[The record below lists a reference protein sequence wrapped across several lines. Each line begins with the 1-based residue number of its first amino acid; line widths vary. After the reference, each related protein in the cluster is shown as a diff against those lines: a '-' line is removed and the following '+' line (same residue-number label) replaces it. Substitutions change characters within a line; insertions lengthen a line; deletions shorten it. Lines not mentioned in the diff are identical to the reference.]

1 MRRFMLA
8 LIVAVLGSPM
18 AHSAFAQSGDDG
30 AMPER
35 RLIVTRDVD
44 FFGSDL
50 QSLFDTTLDA
60 CQKLCLDNP
69 DCQAFTFNSRSNSCF
84 PKTEVTDRQA
94 YEGAVSALVRNTT
107 PDILARAAE
116 RRLDL
121 GFLNDIDLERAKSE
135 AAALGSRH
143 SGGQWSP
150 RALLDAAENSA
161 NSGKLRDAVHW
172 AAAAV
177 AQTDT
182 AQDWLHYGQLSA
194 RYATEI
200 KGSDQRKYNQRAYF
214 AAINAYLRGENATEL
229 MDALHDMAVVLETM
243 GRGRDMIPALRL
255 AEFYGARY
263 DVTALL
269 DKAIGKYG
277 FRIQEHT
284 VEADSA
290 DPRICVEFS
299 EKLVRAGV
307 DYSPYV
313 RLPDPRMAVTADDQ
327 RICVSGLQHGGRYTL
342 TFRSGLPADNG
353 ESLIRNT
360 DITAY
365 VRDRTPK
372 VGFPGRAYVLPRSA
386 DAGLPIETVNIAEV
400 DLVLRRVSDRNLLR
414 AIQDSY
420 FGKPLSKWEEQHF
433 SRDIAEEIWRGKG
446 EVENQLN
453 TDITTRLP
461 MGDVVGDLPA
471 GVYALTAAVP
481 GKDEFADGRATQWFL
496 LSDIGLTTL
505 QGNDGLTV
513 FARGLGDA
521 SPLEGVEVALMS
533 SANRV
538 LATVLSDANGMA
550 HFAPG
555 LLRGKGGTKAAL
567 VTAKR
572 GDEDLAFL
580 SLTDPAFD
588 LSDRGVEG
596 RDPSGPIDAF
606 MTTDRGAYR
615 AGEVIYVTTLLRDDK
630 AAAIENLPLT
640 AVLTRPDGVEYS
652 RHISDGGTGGGH
664 VYTLPLAPSVPR
676 GTWQIAVYSDPD
688 ASAVAKTSVLV
699 EDFVPERIDFD
710 LTLPDGAINPL
721 DPPKLA
727 VDARYLFGA
736 VGADLPIEGELQLS
750 SQTTLKDYPRYRFGR
765 HDDGRIVRTNSFAAN
780 LVTDAAG
787 KASLDLPLP
796 DVDAKGRPMTARA
809 TLRLSEASGR
819 PVEREISRAV
829 LPTTPMIGIRPAFD
843 DELPEGAKAMFDVV
857 ALGPDLTPQ
866 VMEVSWQVN
875 RVRTRYQWYQQYG
888 NWHWEPITTRKT
900 VARGTG
906 LLGQEPMQLSA
917 DVEWGQYEVVVER
930 TDGSYV
936 AASMDFYAGWY
947 GAADT
952 TDTPDM
958 LELSLDKP
966 AYRSGETARLRMAPR
981 YAGKALVT
989 VLSDRVI
996 SMQAVDVSEGE
1007 TTLDLAVTDDWGA
1020 GVYVTA
1026 QVIRPMDVVAGQNPA
1041 RALGLAHAS
1050 VDPGARKLDVS
1061 FDVAEEVT
1069 PRGPLSAI
1077 VQIDGLND
1085 GDTAHVT
1092 VAAVDLGILNLTGF
1106 QSPDPAGHY
1115 FGQRRLGVEIRD
1127 IYGRLID
1134 GMNGAMGAVR
1144 SGGDYAA
1151 GMRMQSPPPTEDLVA
1166 FFTGPVRVDAQGK
1179 AEISFDMPDFNGTVR
1194 LMAVAWSD
1202 KGVGQAE
1209 ADVLVRD
1216 PVVMSA
1222 SLPRFLA
1229 PGDTSRLHL
1238 ELTHIK
1244 GATGE
1249 MPLAFSATGVALD
1262 TAIIPANVVLEE
1274 GGKLAFDLPIRAD
1287 LVGDHKIDI
1296 ALTTPDGATL
1306 TKSLTLGVRSND
1318 PAIGA
1323 TRRLS
1328 LASGQTFTLNRDVF
1342 AGLRLESASALVSA
1356 GPLARFDAPG
1366 LLASLDR
1373 YPYGCTE
1380 QVTSQA
1386 LPLLYMSSIAE
1397 PLGLGDTDRISLR
1410 IKQSITRVLTRQAPN
1425 GAFGLWGAYSGD
1437 FWLDAYVTD
1446 FLGRARAAGYDVPAL
1461 AWRNA
1466 LDNLRNRIAYA
1477 PDFDKGGEDIAYA
1490 LMVLAREGEAAMGD
1504 LRYYADE
1511 RATAFATPLAR
1522 AQLGAALASYGD
1534 QKRADLMFAS
1544 AAGLIPEQVWG
1555 KARIYRADYGSAVRD
1570 AAGVLSLA
1578 VEARSDAVDRNA
1590 LTGRIA
1596 DVNRP
1601 LSTQEQS
1608 WTLLAAHAM
1617 VQDPTVSG
1625 LNVDGAPLSGPFVR
1639 RIDGAHLDPMEIT
1652 NTSDRPTDIT
1662 LTTLGVPEGS
1672 VDATGY
1678 GYGITREYYSMEGDR
1693 IDGDIHAGDRLVA
1706 VLTVRPAD
1714 KTNARLMINDP
1725 LPAGFEIDNP
1735 NLLRAGDLRGL
1746 DWLKPSQTEHS
1757 EFRSDRFLAAV
1768 TQSGDNTIQ
1777 LAYILRA
1784 VSPGEFHHPAALV
1797 EDMYRPDYRA
1807 NTASARVVIL
1817 P

>member
-1 MRRFMLA
+1 MRRIAMA
-8 LIVAVLGSPM
+8 LIMGVLGLPCVQG
-18 AHSAFAQSGDDG
+18 AWAQEQNTAIPD
-30 AMPER
+30 R
-35 RLIVTRDVD
+35 RVIVTRDVD
-44 FFGSDL
+44 FYGSDL
-50 QSLFDTTLDA
+50 QSLFDTSLDA

-69 DCQAFTFNSRSNSCF
+69 ECVAFTFNSRSNSCF
-84 PKTEVTDRQA
+84 PKSAVSDRQP
-94 YEGAVSALVRNTT
+94 YDGAVSALVQNAA
-107 PDILARAAE
+107 PEMVAQAAE

-121 GFLNDIDLERAKSE
+121 GFLREKDLEQARAE
-135 AAALGSRH
+135 AAALGRRH

-150 RALLDAAENSA
+150 RALLDAAQNSA
-161 NSGKLRDAVHW
+161 ASGSLRDAAHW
-172 AAAAV
+172 TGAAL
-177 AQTDT
+177 AQTDE
-182 AQDWLHYGQLSA
+182 AAHWLQYGQYSA
-194 RYATEI
+194 RYAEEV
-200 KGSDQRKYNQRAYF
+200 KGSDQRKYRQRAF
-214 AAINAYLRGENATEL
+214 MAAINAYMRASDPAQM
-229 MDALHDMAVVLETM
+229 MDALHDMAVVLEKV
-243 GRGRDMIPALRL
+243 GRGRDIIPALRL
-255 AEFYGARY
+255 AEFYGQR
-263 DVTALL
+263 DEITELL
-269 DKAIGKYG
+269 DNAIGKYG
-277 FRIQEHT
+277 FRIREHT

-299 EKLVRAGV
+299 DRLVRAGV
-307 DYSPYV
+307 DYAPYV

-327 RICVSGLQHGGRYTL
+327 RICVSGLQHGGRYTI
-342 TFRSGLPADNG
+342 TFRSGLPADSG

-365 VRDRTPK
+365 VRDRDPK

-386 DAGLPIETVNIAEV
+386 DAGLPIETVNLSEV

-420 FGKPLSKWEEQHF
+420 FGKPLSKWEERHF
-433 SRDIAEEIWRGKG
+433 SNDIAEEIWRGTG

-453 TDITTRLP
+453 ADVMTRLP

-471 GVYALTAAVP
+471 GVYALTASVP
-481 GKDEFADGRATQWFL
+481 KSEEFSDGRATQWFL

-505 QGNDGLTV
+505 QGNDGLSV
-513 FARGLGDA
+513 FARGLSDA
-521 SPLEGVEVALMS
+521 GALEGIEVALMS

-538 LATVLSDANGMA
+538 LATVQTDAQGMA

-555 LLRGKGGTKAAL
+555 LLRGKGGAKAAL

-572 GDEDLAFL
+572 GEEDLAFL

-596 RDPSGPIDAF
+596 RDPAGPIDAF
-606 MTTDRGAYR
+606 LTTDRGAYR
-615 AGEVIYVTTLLRDDK
+615 AGEVINVTALLRDAK
-630 AAAIENLPLT
+630 AAAVPDLPLT

-652 RHISDGGTGGGH
+652 RHISDGGDAGGH
-664 VYTLPLAPSVPR
+664 VYTLPIAPSAPR
-676 GTWQIAVYSDPD
+676 GTWQIAIYTDPD
-688 ASAVAKTSVLV
+688 ADAVANTSVLV

-710 LTLPDGAINPL
+710 LTLPEGAINPL
-721 DPPKLA
+721 EPPKLA

-736 VGADLPIEGELQLS
+736 PGGDLPIEGELQLS
-750 SQTTLKDYPRYRFGR
+750 SQNTLTEFPGYRFGR
-765 HDDGRIVRTNSFAAN
+765 HDDGRILRTNSFAAD

-787 KASLDLPLP
+787 KAALDIPLP
-796 DVDAKGRPMTARA
+796 DIDAKGRPMMARA

-819 PVEREISRAV
+819 PVERRISRPV
-829 LPTTPMIGIRPAFD
+829 LPSTPMIGIRAGFD
-843 DELPEGAKAMFDVV
+843 GELPEGTEAKFDVM
-857 ALGPDLTPQ
+857 ALGPDLNPQ

-900 VARGTG
+900 VAKGTG
-906 LLGQEPMQLSA
+906 LLGAEPFEISA
-917 DVEWGQYEVVVER
+917 DVDWGQYEVVVER
-930 TDGSYV
+930 VDGSYI
-936 AASMDFYAGWY
+936 ASSMSFYAGWY
-947 GAADT
+947 GSADT
-952 TDTPDM
+952 SDTPDM

-966 AYRSGETARLRMAPR
+966 AYQPGDTATLRMVPR
-981 YAGKALVT
+981 YAGKALVA
-989 VLSDRVI
+989 VMADRVI
-996 SMQAVDVSEGE
+996 SMQAIDVTEGE
-1007 TTLDLAVTDDWGA
+1007 NTLTLPVTEEWGA

-1026 QVIRPMDVVAGQNPA
+1026 QVIRPMDVTAGQNPA
-1041 RALGLAHAS
+1041 RALGLAHAA
-1050 VDPGARKLDVS
+1050 VDPGARKLGVS
-1061 FDVAEEVT
+1061 LDVADEVT
-1069 PRGPLSAI
+1069 PRGPLKAA
-1077 VQIDGLND
+1077 VQVDGL
-1085 GDTAHVT
+1085 GDSGTAYVT

-1166 FFTGPVRVDAQGK
+1166 FFSGPVTVDGTGR
-1179 AEISFDMPDFNGTVR
+1179 AEVSFDMPDFNGSVR

-1202 KGVGQAE
+1202 TAVGQAE
-1209 ADVLVRD
+1209 AEVLVRD
-1216 PVVMSA
+1216 PVVLSA
-1222 SLPRFLA
+1222 SVPRFLA
-1229 PGDTSRLHL
+1229 PGDQALLHL
-1238 ELTHIK
+1238 ELTHVK
-1244 GATGE
+1244 GAAGE
-1249 MPLAFSATGVALD
+1249 MPLSVTADGLGLD
-1262 TAIIPANVVLEE
+1262 TSGLPEKVTLADKAKLSFDIPVS
-1274 GGKLAFDLPIRAD
+1274 GD
-1287 LVGDHKIDI
+1287 LVGDHTLEI
-1296 ALTTPDGATL
+1296 ALTTPDGVVL
-1306 TKSLTLGVRSND
+1306 TKGLTLGVRSND

-1328 LASGQTFTLNRDVF
+1328 LAPGQTFTLDQEVF
-1342 AGLRLESASALVSA
+1342 AGLQLASSSALVSA

-1380 QVTSQA
+1380 QVTSRA

-1397 PLGLGDTDRISLR
+1397 PLGLGNQERIDLR
-1410 IKQSITRVLTRQAPN
+1410 IQQSITRVLTRQAPN

-1446 FLGRARAAGYDVPAL
+1446 FLGRARAAGHEVPDI

-1477 PDFDKGGEDIAYA
+1477 PDFDTGGEDIAYA

-1511 RATAFATPLAR
+1511 RMTHFATPLAR

-1534 QKRADLMFAS
+1534 QKRADMMFAS
-1544 AAGLIPEQVWG
+1544 AAGLIPQTVWS
-1555 KARIYRADYGSAVRD
+1555 KHRVYRADFGSAVRD

-1578 VEARSDAVDRNA
+1578 VEARSNAVDREA

-1608 WTLLAAHAM
+1608 WALLAAHAM

-1625 LNVDGAPLSGPFVR
+1625 LAVNGEPLSGPFVR
-1639 RIDGAHLDPMEIT
+1639 KIEGATLQAMEIS
-1652 NTSDRPTDIT
+1652 NTSDRNTDIT
-1662 LTTLGVPEGS
+1662 LTTMGIPEGE
-1672 VDATGY
+1672 VAATGY
-1678 GYGITREYYSMEGDR
+1678 GYSIQRDYYTMDGQKLGDQVLR
-1693 IDGDIHAGDRLVA
+1693 KGMRLVA
-1706 VLTVRPAD
+1706 VLTVKPSEDTR
-1714 KTNARLMINDP
+1714 ARLMINDA

-1735 NLLRAGDLRGL
+1735 SLLQSGDIRAL
-1746 DWLKPSQTEHS
+1746 DWLKPSHTEFS
-1757 EFRSDRFLAAV
+1757 EFRSERFLAAV
-1768 TQSGDNTIQ
+1768 NQNGNKTIQ

-1797 EDMYRPDYRA
+1797 EDMYRPDFRA
-1807 NTASARVVIL
+1807 TTASGRVVIL

>member
-1 MRRFMLA
+1 MRRFVMA
-8 LIVAVLGSPM
+8 FVLGLAGLAIAPTV
-18 AHSAFAQSGDDG
+18 SAQDTESSAIPD
-30 AMPER
+30 R

-44 FFGSDL
+44 FVGTDL
-50 QSLFDTTLDA
+50 QSLFDTSLEA

-69 DCQAFTFNSRSNSCF
+69 ECRAFTFNSRSNSCF
-84 PKTEVTDRQA
+84 PKSVVSDRA
-94 YEGAVSALVRNTT
+94 PYDGAISAFVRDTAPEAQT
-107 PDILARAAE
+107 RAAD

-121 GFLNDIDLERAKSE
+121 DFLNDIDLERARTE
-135 AAALGSRH
+135 AAALGARH
-143 SGGQWSP
+143 AGGQWSP
-150 RALLDAAENSA
+150 RALIDAADKNA
-161 NSGKLRDAVHW
+161 KSGNLRDATHW
-172 AAAAV
+172 AAAV
-177 AQTDT
+177 TAQTDE
-182 AQDWLHYGQLSA
+182 AQDWLRYGRLSA
-194 RYATEI
+194 RFAKQI
-200 KGSDQRKYNQRAYF
+200 KGSEQRKYRQRAYF
-214 AAINAYLRGENATEL
+214 ASINAYLRAAEVPEL
-229 MDALHDMAVVLETM
+229 MDSLYDMATALEQM

-255 AEFYGARY
+255 AEFYGSRD
-263 DVTALL
+263 DVTELL
-269 DKAIGKYG
+269 DTAIGKYG
-277 FRIQEHT
+277 FRIQEHL
-284 VEADSA
+284 VEADSS

-307 DYSPYV
+307 DYAPYV
-313 RLPDPRMAVTADDQ
+313 RLPDPRMAVTVDDR
-327 RICVSGLQHGGRYTL
+327 RICVSGLEHGGRYTV
-342 TFRSGLPADNG
+342 TFRSGLPADSG
-353 ESLIRNT
+353 ETLIRNT

-365 VRDRTPK
+365 VRDRDPK

-386 DAGLPIETVNIAEV
+386 DAGLPIETVNLAEV

-446 EVENQLN
+446 EVENRLN

-461 MGDVVGDLPA
+461 MGDVVGDLTA
-471 GVYALTAAVP
+471 GVYALTASVP
-481 GKDEFADGRATQWFL
+481 NSEEFSDGRATQWFL

-521 SPLEGVEVALMS
+521 SALEGLEISLMS

-538 LATVLSDANGMA
+538 LATVLTDAKGVA
-550 HFAPG
+550 QFGPG

-596 RDPSGPIDAF
+596 RDPAGPVDTF
-606 MTTDRGAYR
+606 LTTDRGAYR
-615 AGEVIYVTTLLRDDK
+615 AGEVIYVTTLLRDAK
-630 AAAIENLPLT
+630 ASALEDLPLT

-652 RHISDGGTGGGH
+652 RHISDGGQEGGH

-676 GTWQIAVYSDPD
+676 GTWQIAVYTDPD
-688 ASAVAKTSVLV
+688 AKAVATTSVLV

-710 LTLPDGAINPL
+710 LALPDGPINPL
-721 DPPKLA
+721 DAPKLG
-727 VDARYLFGA
+727 VEARYLFGA
-736 VGADLPIEGELQLS
+736 VGADLPIEGELQFS
-750 SQTTLKDYPRYRFGR
+750 SQTSLKSFPRYQFGR

-780 LVTDAAG
+780 LVTDAQG
-787 KASLDLPLP
+787 KAVLDLPLP
-796 DVDAKGRPMTARA
+796 DIDAKGRPMMARA

-819 PVEREISRAV
+819 PVERDITRPV
-829 LPTTPMIGIRPAFD
+829 LPATPMIGIRPGFD
-843 DELPEGAKAMFDVV
+843 DELPEGVSAEFDVI
-857 ALGPDLTPQ
+857 ALGPDLEPQ
-866 VMEVSWQVN
+866 VMDVSWQVN

-906 LLGQEPMQLSA
+906 LLGDEPLRISA
-917 DVEWGQYEVVVER
+917 DVEWGHYEVVVER
-930 TDGSYV
+930 TDGAYV

-966 AYRSGETARLRMAPR
+966 AYKPGDTARLRMAPR

-989 VLSDRVI
+989 VLADRVI
-996 SMQAVDVSEGE
+996 SMQAIDVSEGE
-1007 TTLDLAVTDDWGA
+1007 TTLELPVTEDWGA

-1026 QVIRPMDVVAGQNPA
+1026 QVIRPMDVAAGQNPA
-1041 RALGLAHAS
+1041 RALGLAHAA
-1050 VDPGARKLDVS
+1050 VDPGARKLDVA
-1061 FDVAEEVT
+1061 FDVPAEVA
-1069 PRGPLSAI
+1069 PRGPLSAM
-1077 VQIDGLND
+1077 VQIKGLKE
-1085 GDTAHVT
+1085 GETAHVT

-1151 GMRMQSPPPTEDLVA
+1151 GMRMQSPPPTEELVA
-1166 FFTGPVRVDAQGK
+1166 YFSGLVSVDAQGR
-1179 AEISFDMPDFNGTVR
+1179 AEVSFDMPDFNGTVR

-1202 KGVGQAE
+1202 VGVGQAE

-1222 SLPRFLA
+1222 SVPRFLS
-1229 PGDTSRLHL
+1229 PGDTSRMHL
-1238 ELTHIK
+1238 ELTHVK
-1244 GATGE
+1244 GPTGE
-1249 MPLAFSATGVALD
+1249 MPLRVTANGVGLD
-1262 TAIIPANVVLEE
+1262 TSVLPEMVSLEE
-1274 GGKLAFDLPIRAD
+1274 GSKLAFDVPLRAD
-1287 LVGDHKIDI
+1287 LVGDHAIEV
-1296 ALTTPDGATL
+1296 ALTMPDGAVL
-1306 TKSLTLGVRSND
+1306 TKSLTLGVRAND
-1318 PAIGA
+1318 PPIGA

-1328 LASGQTFTLNRDVF
+1328 LAPGQTFTLDQEVF
-1342 AGLRLESASALVSA
+1342 AGLQLASSTALVSA

-1386 LPLLYMSSIAE
+1386 LPLLYMSAIAE
-1397 PLGLGDTDRISLR
+1397 PLGLGNTDRIALR
-1410 IKQSITRVLTRQAPN
+1410 INQSITRVLTRQAPN

-1446 FLGRARAAGYDVPAL
+1446 FLGRARNAGYEVPAL

-1522 AQLGAALASYGD
+1522 AQLGAALAAYGD
-1534 QKRADLMFAS
+1534 QKRADQMFSS
-1544 AAGLIPEQVWG
+1544 AASLVPNRIWN
-1555 KARIYRADYGSAVRD
+1555 KDRIYRADYGSSVRD

-1578 VEARSDAVDRNA
+1578 VEARSDAVDREA

-1625 LNVDGAPLSGPFVR
+1625 LSVNGAPLSGPFVR
-1639 RIDGAHLDPMEIT
+1639 RVDGATLDPTEIR

-1662 LTTLGVPEGS
+1662 LTTLGIPDGAVA
-1672 VDATGY
+1672 ATGY
-1678 GYGITREYYSMEGDR
+1678 GYGITREYYTMDGEKLEGD
-1693 IDGDIHAGDRLVA
+1693 IQAGDRLVA

-1735 NLLRAGDLRGL
+1735 SLLRAGDLRAL
-1746 DWLKPSQTEHS
+1746 NWLKPSYAEHS

-1768 TQSGDNTIQ
+1768 NQSGNKPIQ

-1784 VSPGEFHHPAALV
+1784 VSPGDFHHPAALV

-1807 NTASARVVIL
+1807 NTDSGRVVIL